1 MYIEPVKDV
10 IDAGAFAFTDL
21 NSLAGWQTTMG
32 LAFEN
37 LVVNNYRR
45 ILEHLHLGR
54 ALVTSTAPY
63 AKRGSK
69 SQKTAGCRVDL
80 LVQTAGSVCLVEIK
94 RREQIGME
102 IIDEMRERV
111 AAFPK
116 MRGKSVR
123 TALVYD
129 GTLAPTVE
137 ANGYFDAIVPFD
149 RLLA

>member
-1 MYIEPVKDV
+1 M
-10 IDAGAFAFTDL
+10 
-21 NSLAGWQTTMG
+21 
-32 LAFEN
+32 
-37 LVVNNYRR
+37 
-45 ILEHLHLGR
+45 
-54 ALVTSTAPY
+54 
-63 AKRGSK
+63 
-69 SQKTAGCRVDL
+69 

-102 IIDEMRERV
+102 VVDEMRERV

-116 MRGKSVR
+116 IRGKAIR

-137 ANGYFDAIVPFD
+137 ANGYFDAIIPFD